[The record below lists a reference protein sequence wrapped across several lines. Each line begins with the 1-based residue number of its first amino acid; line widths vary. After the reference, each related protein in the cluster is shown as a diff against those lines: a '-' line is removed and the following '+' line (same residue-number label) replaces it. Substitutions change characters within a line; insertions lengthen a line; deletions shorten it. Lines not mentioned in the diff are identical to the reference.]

1 MKKVNIN
8 KTKVVRTPQEETI
21 RLAINQISIQNCDG
35 SVNED
40 GIKAVRLL
48 QEIDIEKLKQ

>member
-21 RLAINQISIQNCDG
+21 RLAINQISITHCDG